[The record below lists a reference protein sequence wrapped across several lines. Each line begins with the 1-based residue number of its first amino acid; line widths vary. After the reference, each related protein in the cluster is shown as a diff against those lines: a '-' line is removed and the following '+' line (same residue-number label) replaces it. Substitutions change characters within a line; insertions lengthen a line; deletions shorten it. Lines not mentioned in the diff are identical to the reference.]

1 MKTVTFT
8 RAELYDLVWKK
19 TMEQITRFY
28 GISSYSLRAACAQ
41 IQVPLPYASYW
52 VQVRYGREW
61 KTKLPQNY
69 IGSQTVEILKKKFE
83 TEKHIPV
90 PSPIVLLTREIEKD
104 PKAPLEVREKLNK
117 PHRLIQIT
125 KDSWDKRDKSKR
137 YWEPDKE
144 GLFLHVAHGLMPRAF
159 RFMDALIKLL
169 EYRGH
174 ELRKNQY
181 GYTVAVVDGIEI
193 EVHLREANKRVPSKQ
208 GYSTTELIP
217 TGDFVFQVGKYSE
230 QKEWRDGA
238 TPLEGILARIV
249 AKLEMIAEKEKKWKE
264 ESRIRQI
271 DREKQEAIERN
282 MADRKQRE
290 MENFKA
296 LLEGAE
302 RFDEVTKLRNYVKAV
317 QKQADPVDEQTQQW
331 IMWAEKKINWMDPL
345 ICAIDDIF
353 TEHDLKHI
361 KNGKWRL

>member
-1 MKTVTFT
+1 MKTISFT
-8 RAELYDLVWKK
+8 REELYDLVWKK
-19 TMEQITRFY
+19 TMEQITRLY
-28 GISSYSLRAACAQ
+28 GISSYNLRAACAE

-69 IGSQTVEILKKKFE
+69 AGSQTVEILKKKFE

-90 PSPIVLLTREIEKD
+90 PLPIVLLTREIEKD
-104 PKAPLEVREKLNK
+104 PKAPLEVGEKLNK

-125 KDSWDKRDKSKR
+125 KDNWEKRDRSKS
-137 YWEPDKE
+137 YWEPNRE
-144 GLFLHVAHGLMPRAF
+144 GLFLHVADALMPRAF

-174 ELRKNQY
+174 ELKKNQY

-208 GYSTTELIP
+208 GYSATELMP
-217 TGDFVFQVGKYSE
+217 TGVFVFQVGKYSD
-230 QKEWRDGA
+230 QKEWRDGT

-249 AKLEMIAEKEKKWKE
+249 AKLEIMAEKEKKWQE
-264 ESRIRQI
+264 ESRLRQI
-271 DREKQEAIERN
+271 EREKQEAIERN
-282 MADRKQRE
+282 KAERKQKE
-290 MENFKA
+290 VQDFKA
-296 LLEGAE
+296 LLEEAQ

-317 QKQADPVDEQTQQW
+317 QEQTDPLDDQTQQW
-331 IMWAEKKINWMDPL
+331 IIWAEKKINWMDPL
-345 ICAIDDIF
+345 IRAPDDIF
-353 TEHDLKHI
+353 TEHDLKQY
-361 KNGKWRL
+361 KKW